1 MIPVSLSD
9 DWLCMKCTGTEVKA
23 VKTEVTSPAPHREE
37 TPLMSAGAQEPNMV
51 TEEEAACEDE
61 PNDSEA
67 EAGGHGE
74 DSWDSIP
81 PAVEAGKPLAEK

>member
-1 MIPVSLSD
+1 M
-9 DWLCMKCTGTEVKA
+9 
-23 VKTEVTSPAPHREE
+23 PA
-37 TPLMSAGAQEPNMV
+37 GVQGPNMV
-51 TEEEAACEDE
+51 TEDEAACEDE